1 MKLYWSVCS
10 YVSDRFE
17 RIGVEGHRFVSSL
30 SYVDKAEQRELM
42 IIVSREK
49 NCTKG
54 RRTKR

>member
-1 MKLYWSVCS
+1 M
-10 YVSDRFE
+10 
-17 RIGVEGHRFVSSL
+17 SSL
-30 SYVDKAEQRELM
+30 SYVDKAEQREFM